1 VASNEI
7 RSLKDCPFADPGAAH
22 GGCHLPAAESPI
34 PDRLSDR
41 AIDETRAADEL
52 GFHDEGPSADAK
64 HYTPTELGDDAEHSP
79 GKVEPT
85 VLRTLDAA
93 IACVS
98 LVIQSTI
105 TDRPMKRCRI

>member
-1 VASNEI
+1 MKSD
-7 RSLKDCPFADPGAAH
+7 RSKIA
-22 GGCHLPAAESPI
+22 HLPI
-34 PDRLSDR
+34 R
-41 AIDETRAADEL
+41 ARHTGGVIYPPLNLRFPTVYRIVQSMRREQLDEL
-52 GFHDEGPSADAK
+52 GFHDEEPSADAK